1 MALIAMIILPIICPL
16 LKTDFSIIFDR
27 NAIKITLVTV
37 RRLYK
42 DAEIKF
48 KLINT
53 IKELVISKR
62 VGIK

>member
-1 MALIAMIILPIICPL
+1 MALIAMIILPIIWPL
-16 LKTDFSIIFDR
+16 LNTDFSIIFER
-27 NAIKITLVTV
+27 TAIKITLVTV
-37 RRLYK
+37 SRLYK